1 MSSMRNAVQR
11 RNHKERAQPE
21 ERKKWG
27 LLEKKKDYQLRSRDY
42 NTKKQRIK
50 ALREKAET
58 RNPDEFHYG
67 MMSSRTQ
74 KGIKIA
80 DRGNE
85 ALSNAAVALLKTQ
98 DANYLRLKRAEE
110 RKKIEKLEEAVQFMG
125 LAKPQ
130 KGEPRKHTVFTEDVD
145 EAKKFDPAQF
155 FGTHES
161 LLDRSFNRPRLDQL
175 ENGEFMPDEVLDEG
189 EHKRGGDGLR
199 REKKKLAAYKE
210 LESRLNRE
218 QELKE
223 VELRLA
229 LQREKMG
236 KGRKNG
242 NKWAKVRKR

>member
-1 MSSMRNAVQR
+1 M
-11 RNHKERAQPE
+11 
-21 ERKKWG
+21 
-27 LLEKKKDYQLRSRDY
+27 
-42 NTKKQRIK
+42 I
-50 ALREKAET
+50 
-58 RNPDEFHYG
+58 
-67 MMSSRTQ
+67 SSRTD

-85 ALSNAAVALLKTQ
+85 SLSNAAVALLKTQ

-110 RKKIEKLEEAVQFMG
+110 RKKIEKLEEAVQFMA
-125 LAKPQ
+125 LAKPE
-130 KGEPRKHTVFTEDVD
+130 KGMPRKHTVFTED
-145 EAKKFDPAQF
+145 EEQAERFDPAAF

-175 ENGEFMPDEVLDEG
+175 EKGEFMPDAALDDA

-199 REKKKLAAYKE
+199 QEKKKLAVYKE

-236 KGRKNG
+236 KGRRNG
-242 NKWAKVRKR
+242 HKWAKVRKR

>member
-1 MSSMRNAVQR
+1 M
-11 RNHKERAQPE
+11 
-21 ERKKWG
+21 
-27 LLEKKKDYQLRSRDY
+27 
-42 NTKKQRIK
+42 I
-50 ALREKAET
+50 
-58 RNPDEFHYG
+58 
-67 MMSSRTQ
+67 SSRTE
-74 KGIKIA
+74 KGIRTA

-85 ALSNAAVALLKTQ
+85 SLSNAAVALLKTQ

-110 RKKIEKLEEAVQFMG
+110 RKRIEKLEEAVQFMG

-130 KGEPRKHTVFTEDVD
+130 KGLPRKHTVFVED
-145 EAKKFDPAQF
+145 EEQAEKLDPAEF
-155 FGTHES
+155 FGTHEN

-175 ENGEFMPDEVLDEG
+175 EKGEFMPDEVLEV

-199 REKKKLAAYKE
+199 QEKKKLATYKE

-223 VELRLA
+223 VELKLA

-236 KGRKNG
+236 KGRRNG